1 VTAPD
6 EPREPN
12 PPARRPS
19 WSRRLLIGLAAVL
32 LPELFSNTFANAFSD
47 TSLGKWLSANV
58 ATVVIVLVVVVG
70 VLLAVLFVVERRRPR
85 PAPPQVPP
93 QAPPDEPPEPVRL
106 PVWYRFQVKLHG
118 REREIEQALDALRF
132 RGIVVLAGPRDV
144 GTSSVANQVVA
155 KFLADAGIDGADA
168 VVWVDLRGQSSTE
181 PPGAR
186 AVAGRLMSTFNLDE
200 PADETRP
207 VLAAAAERLLG
218 AMRERATVLLLD
230 NVFHADQVSWLTRAW
245 PSGGRLP
252 VLVVAG
258 DRPVASA
265 VEPTRVVPVEPL
277 HLSAMRAILSDELD
291 ENWLRRIAGTMRGL
305 RRDLLGD
312 RSDQVEDLLRTFRG
326 RPRAVR
332 EIARLVRTAGNR
344 PWSFGSLLDD
354 TSGVAP
360 LVAMWRAVL
369 PELMQHTLS
378 PHANDLIRALA
389 VLPVTGLDR
398 EALDTLAP
406 HVEGPG
412 YHDPVD
418 ELCQAGVVQ
427 ESPPG
432 RFRLPEEVRV
442 AHQRV
447 EARPV
452 PDEVWTAVARLVRH
466 YATQAARWSAA
477 LRAVNAARPATV
489 WLHQEEPLLRALLTD
504 WRDDAQPP
512 ESLVDDLAAIADAL
526 DVWYIRELQSD
537 GLVRTSRG
545 LAVLAESTGRDAL
558 VRLAA
563 LRTAAAHRIGTHLD
577 LADQSI
583 GAAEP
588 DDRTARHPAGPAL
601 RARWHHERGLI
612 EFDRAAAVDHDQPA
626 AVERLQAAEAELHRA
641 LALVP
646 EDDLSG
652 RLCVLVNLA
661 AVALEQHR
669 VGGADLHHRLF
680 AALEFLDGA
689 ETLAGACAD
698 LSGAAHIVE
707 LQGVAAIRG
716 GNAPHAVAR
725 WQQALALYRDLG
737 EEQGEARCL
746 RHLGTL
752 AVVSPDIAG
761 LLDTG
766 HRLPV
771 GPDRAATVA
780 RDYLLR
786 SKRLL
791 AGQPNLTLVDH
802 YLDIAERR
810 LAR

>member
-1 VTAPD
+1 MSTSG
-6 EPREPN
+6 EPEK
-12 PPARRPS
+12 RPS
-19 WSRRLLIGLAAVL
+19 PWSRRLLIGLAAVL
-32 LPELFSNTFANAFSD
+32 LPELVSNTFANAFS
-47 TSLGKWLSANV
+47 TTGLGQWLSANV
-58 ATVVIVLVVVVG
+58 AIVVIVLVVVVG
-70 VLLAVLFVVERRRPR
+70 ALLAVLFVVERRRPK
-85 PAPPQVPP
+85 PQPPPSTPP
-93 QAPPDEPPEPVRL
+93 RPPDEAPEPVRL
-106 PVWYRFQVKLHG
+106 PVWYRFPVKLHG
-118 REREIEQALDALRF
+118 REREIEQALDALRS
-132 RGIVVLAGPRDV
+132 RGIVVLAGSRDV

-155 KFLADAGIDGADA
+155 RFLAEGGIDGADA

-200 PADETRP
+200 PADETGP
-207 VLAAAAERLLG
+207 VLAAAADRLLA

-230 NVFHADQVSWLTRAW
+230 NAFHADQVAWLTRAW
-245 PSGGRLP
+245 PTGGTLP

-258 DRPVASA
+258 ARPVAAA
-265 VEPTRVVPVEPL
+265 VEPTRVVHVEPL
-277 HLSAMRAILSDELD
+277 QLPAMRAILSDELD
-291 ENWLRRIAGTMRGL
+291 ENWLRRVAGTMRGL

-332 EIARLVRTAGNR
+332 EIARLVRTSGTR
-344 PWSFGSLLDD
+344 SWSFGSLLDD

-360 LVAMWRAVL
+360 LVAIWRAVL
-369 PELMQHTLS
+369 PELMEHTLS
-378 PHANDLIRALA
+378 QRANDLIRALA
-389 VLPVTGLDR
+389 VLPVTGLGR

-406 HVEGPG
+406 AGGPD
-412 YHDPVD
+412 HRDSVD

-447 EARPV
+447 ETRPV
-452 PDEVWTAVARLVRH
+452 PDEVWTAVARLVGH
-466 YATQAARWSAA
+466 YATQATHWSAA
-477 LRAVNAARPATV
+477 LRTANAARPATV

-504 WRDDAQPP
+504 WRADALPP

-526 DVWYIRELQSD
+526 DIWYIRELQSD

-545 LAVLAESTGRDAL
+545 LAALAESAGRDDL

-583 GAAEP
+583 GVAEP
-588 DDRTARHPAGPAL
+588 DEHTARHPAGPAL

-612 EFDRAAAVDHDQPA
+612 EFDRAVAVDHDEPA
-626 AVERLQAAEAELHRA
+626 ALERLQAAETELHRA

-669 VGGADLHHRLF
+669 VGGAEQDHRRD
-680 AALEFLDGA
+680 AALGFLDGA
-689 ETLAGACAD
+689 ELVATAD
-698 LSGAAHIVE
+698 LSGAAHILE
-707 LQGVAAIRG
+707 LRGVAAIRG
-716 GNAPHAVAR
+716 GIAPHAVSL
-725 WQQALALYRDLG
+725 WQQALARYRELG

-766 HRLPV
+766 QRLPV

-802 YLDIAERR
+802 YLDVAERR
-810 LAR
+810 LAH